1 MSQVLPEL
9 FYIYLASGVFFLLIE
24 MLTATFY
31 GLSVGLA
38 CFILAVYVYVT
49 KDPSVTII
57 QGVVLAIASLVFA
70 YFLPKW
76 LKPHGEALKS
86 WLDAHIGQSFR
97 LERVGS
103 DWKVKIDGVDYLV
116 SDDSETPDFKS
127 GKKVRL
133 DGHDGAVLRVSVL
146 Q

>member
-1 MSQVLPEL
+1 MSLNL

-31 GLSVGLA
+31 GLSVGMA
-38 CFILAVYVYVT
+38 CFVLAVYVYFTGDATMTVM
-49 KDPSVTII
+49 
-57 QGVVLAIASLVFA
+57 QGVLFAIISVIFA

-76 LKPHGEALKS
+76 LKPHSEALKS
-86 WLDAHIGQSFR
+86 GLDAHIGQSFR

-103 DWKVKIDGVDYLV
+103 DWKVKIDGVDYLI
-116 SDDSETPDFKS
+116 SDDSENSEFVV

-133 DGHDGAVLRVSVL
+133 DSHRAGVLNVSL
-146 Q
+146 LK

>member
-1 MSQVLPEL
+1 MSNL

-31 GLSVGLA
+31 GLSVSVA
-38 CFILAVYVYVT
+38 CFALALYVYMTGDTNITV
-49 KDPSVTII
+49 I
-57 QGVVLAIASLVFA
+57 QGILLVVVSGLFA

-76 LKPHGEALKS
+76 LKPNTEALKS
-86 WLDAHIGQSFR
+86 GLDAHIGQSFR

-103 DWKVKIDGVDYLV
+103 DWKVKIDGVDYLIN
-116 SDDSETPDFKS
+116 DNSETPEFAV

-133 DGHDGAVLRVSVL
+133 DSHNAGILEVSIAK
-146 Q
+146 